1 MEKELIEKENE
12 TNDKM
17 KFLMK
22 AKNRRE
28 DIQRNVMIGYRIR
41 QLRLDHNYTQSQV
54 ADVLNVSSQH
64 YGTLERGVNPLTLE
78 NIIVL
83 SNLYK
88 VSLISI
94 IGDINE
100 RKASEESKKLIEQLT
115 KLSKEHKETIE
126 YMVEYFNIIE
136 SKTIQEKQKKTE
148 QLLDKAKK

>member
-12 TNDKM
+12 ANDKM